1 MCTMKSNDR
10 DPWKVYETET
20 PATVTSFD
28 QEQNVRLEEELR
40 LEHLRLLKEAFT
52 NHVPLEVGADWDVG
66 SWRRAGRGPSQ
77 PVGSM
82 RLEEFQS
89 ALGAMLDS
97 NRWTSQME
105 LLFNK
110 VDTSCDGY
118 VDWDEFC
125 TYMLLQYNERDYAGH
140 HKDTF
145 LSTQPLIKHCL
156 YNKQE
161 PTTRILAVPVPQPL
175 RFVSISKEG
184 TLTIWNRNLRILK
197 TQEVSSEPSE
207 AVGGRRRFRNW
218 TTDAV
223 YMTNVHKIAVA
234 TTSRDIH
241 FFDLSTANCF
251 EEFHLFGINNVPTCL
266 SYWYDTKSPGSPSL
280 LLWGDDGGDVSLL
293 WFLRPQVGMFETSF
307 TNKEGPQRVFMQD
320 IHGHSRLLSYQRI
333 VGVHQ
338 ETIRRICYQS
348 HGDLIIASSGSSS
361 SSLVIMDT
369 ARKKKSYTW
378 AINKGVTCFDFCK
391 SLNLLVTG
399 GMDHRV
405 RLWNQYV
412 TSRPVA
418 VLEGHYM
425 TVLDVAIYEPLGQ
438 IFSYSKDAVLK
449 VWDIVSQRCLRTLV
463 LKFPCVQAGRTL
475 EHGDFPF
482 LLVPT
487 APHVLLVS
495 CGDYLA
501 LLRLVHGGAGEEKL
515 LTHSA
520 PLSCTLYNTFFKQVV
535 TGCDDS
541 TVAVWDVDTG
551 TKCLQLSGVH
561 GQEEITCMAFDSTLR
576 RLVTGARNGTIKV
589 WNLQNGH
596 NLHKLEAAAEAEVTG
611 VVCLQDNKL
620 LTVGWSQQIALY
632 SITDPGSIY
641 VQADLSWKAGQ
652 AHKDDILAVDYCPT
666 LGLLAT
672 ASYDGELILWNLD
685 TQRPQVYL
693 RRAPPT
699 PARSG
704 LLEDLSRIDRPR
716 PNSRHRSSH
725 TRSEGVQPP
734 VDKLLFLQWRA
745 ADRQW
750 RNRPLLVSS
759 EAGALCW
766 WSVTGSAQKHGHF
779 YAAQSPD
786 ESVLGLCTDQGNKL
800 LVSGDTAGFIQ
811 VWDISVF
818 GLQPGEKVT
827 MTPPLLHCWRAHDS
841 TVVSVELL
849 LSSSQLFLVSA
860 SSDKTA
866 RLWTCE
872 GHFVGTFGQDRKWSL
887 GDPSTYQHP
896 RDPWGQEGEVGTEG
910 EQEEEQT
917 ELKQQHVC
925 GPALSSEGMSCAGVA
940 GPSQEGRSDTESENT
955 LRDLELHTD
964 SRQTDTPV
972 LSSCDGPDQILQ
984 TKSALGLRVVQ
995 GLQRKMAARQERRL
1009 LFGGIDAH
1017 KLSRIGSV
1025 CTPFQV
1031 LATPDCQE
1039 VQLPS
1044 DLPMSP
1050 WMLSQGLKCV
1060 KEADLKSLLLPS
1072 HNVDQEQPE
1081 DTARSSI
1088 RSRAPLDIPKLL
1100 PRTTLP
1106 SSVSGRT
1113 SATSAE

>member
-1 MCTMKSNDR
+1 
-10 DPWKVYETET
+10 
-20 PATVTSFD
+20 
-28 QEQNVRLEEELR
+28 Q
-40 LEHLRLLKEAFT
+40 
-52 NHVPLEVGADWDVG
+52 
-66 SWRRAGRGPSQ
+66 
-77 PVGSM
+77 
-82 RLEEFQS
+82 
-89 ALGAMLDS
+89 
-97 NRWTSQME
+97 
-105 LLFNK
+105 

-307 TNKEGPQRVFMQD
+307 TNEEGPQRVFMQD

-378 AINKGVTCFDFCK
+378 AINKAICVSPLQGVTCFDFCK

-487 APHVLLVS
+487 APHVLL
-495 CGDYLA
+495 
-501 LLRLVHGGAGEEKL
+501 
-515 LTHSA
+515 
-520 PLSCTLYNTFFKQVV
+520 VV

-699 PARSG
+699 P
-704 LLEDLSRIDRPR
+704 
-716 PNSRHRSSH
+716 
-725 TRSEGVQPP
+725 VQPP

-818 GLQPGEKVT
+818 GLQPGEKVSR
-827 MTPPLLHCWRAHDS
+827 HY
-841 TVVSVELL
+841 
-849 LSSSQLFLVSA
+849 
-860 SSDKTA
+860 
-866 RLWTCE
+866 WT
-872 GHFVGTFGQDRKWSL
+872 
-887 GDPSTYQHP
+887 
-896 RDPWGQEGEVGTEG
+896 
-910 EQEEEQT
+910 
-917 ELKQQHVC
+917 
-925 GPALSSEGMSCAGVA
+925 
-940 GPSQEGRSDTESENT
+940 
-955 LRDLELHTD
+955 
-964 SRQTDTPV
+964 
-972 LSSCDGPDQILQ
+972 DQ
-984 TKSALGLRVVQ
+984 
-995 GLQRKMAARQERRL
+995 
-1009 LFGGIDAH
+1009 
-1017 KLSRIGSV
+1017 
-1025 CTPFQV
+1025 
-1031 LATPDCQE
+1031 
-1039 VQLPS
+1039 
-1044 DLPMSP
+1044 
-1050 WMLSQGLKCV
+1050 
-1060 KEADLKSLLLPS
+1060 
-1072 HNVDQEQPE
+1072 
-1081 DTARSSI
+1081 
-1088 RSRAPLDIPKLL
+1088 
-1100 PRTTLP
+1100 
-1106 SSVSGRT
+1106 
-1113 SATSAE
+1113 